1 MPRPNVELAVIYQR
15 ELELSADSGDIGLRK
30 E

>member
-15 ELELSADSGDIGLRK
+15 KLELSADSGDIGLRK

>member
-15 ELELSADSGDIGLRK
+15 EFELSADSADIGRRK